1 MIYQY
6 PLRPKARNPSV
17 NDPMTHYVFDMRKSL
32 LCKQANARLLEHGMG
47 SWDDESPASE
57 QTRAENDAYAV
68 IWLLPHE
75 VQDYIELHLTERQDL
90 TSASSINT

>member
-6 PLRPKARNPSV
+6 TLKPKVRQPSV
-17 NDPMTHYVFDMRKSL
+17 NDPMTHYMFDMRKSL

-47 SWDDESPASE
+47 SFDDNCPASD
-57 QTRAENDAYAV
+57 QTRAENDAYAA

-75 VQDYIELHLTERQDL
+75 VQDYVELHLTECHDS